1 MSNLSAFLHPV
12 QVSEEKEIIISERFV
27 QRDEK
32 GEPVKDKAGNYIPVP
47 FKIRSLTQ
55 EENDAL
61 LKKARRTRKSKVNGQ
76 IQEYTDNIEYS
87 RSLVVAAT
95 VDPDFTSEEMCKGYG
110 VLDPNLVPAKMLHTG
125 EYSKLVQAIT
135 ELSGFEDDL
144 VADEAKN

>member
-27 QRDEK
+27 KRDEK

-61 LKKARRTRKSKVNGQ
+61 LKKARRTRKVNGQ
-76 IQEYTDNIEYS
+76 IQEYTDSIEYS

-95 VDPDFTSEEMCKGYG
+95 VEPDFSSEEMCKGYG

-144 VADEAKN
+144 AAEEAKN

>member
-12 QVSEEKEIIISERFV
+12 QVSEEKEIIISDRFV

-61 LKKARRTRKSKVNGQ
+61 IKKARRTRRVNGQ
-76 IQEYTDNIEYS
+76 LQEQHDSIAYGRALI
-87 RSLVVAAT
+87 VAAT
-95 VDPDFTSEEMCKGYG
+95 VEPDFASEEMCQAYG
-110 VLDPNLVPAKMLHTG
+110 VLDPNLVPAKMLNPG
-125 EYSKLVQAIT
+125 EYSKLTQAIT

-144 VADEAKN
+144 AADEAKN